1 MQINIEL
8 PQNWEMQIEYLSSGE
23 HDVRVYAQSRLVDAK
38 SFDDILDAVIFAY
51 SFDFDRELN
60 RRDFNEKIN
69 LYADT
74 VRSLAKKELTDSD
87 KRQPIKEQTL
97 DEFNNA
103 RQVAYGSNVQVESL
117 TDNDF
122 IITTDRVIFTNPE
135 TGEQVEVG
143 PTGINPIK

>member
-1 MQINIEL
+1 MADTNNIDHL
-8 PQNWEMQIEYLSSGE
+8 TLKILS
-23 HDVRVYAQSRLVDAK
+23 LL
-38 SFDDILDAVIFAY
+38 DDIQKPVAQYDISTHNKA
-51 SFDFDRELN
+51 
-60 RRDFNEKIN
+60 NEIRKG
-69 LYADT
+69 LLGRAED
-74 VRSLAKKELTDSD
+74 E
-87 KRQPIKEQTL
+87 RQPIKEQTL